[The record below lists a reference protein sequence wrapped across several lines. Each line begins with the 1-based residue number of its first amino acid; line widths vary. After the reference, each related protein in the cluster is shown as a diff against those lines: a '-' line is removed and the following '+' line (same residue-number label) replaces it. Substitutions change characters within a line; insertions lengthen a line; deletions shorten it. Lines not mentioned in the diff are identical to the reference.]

1 MGGHKRRSRWR
12 YNSLGRI
19 KLAKLKNMTDPFFQL
34 YGDIQEIWND
44 KKGLD
49 WTNNIRAKKQ
59 ILKKLEKF
67 VNTLPDRQEK
77 LRQVIQMQRDYI
89 KFKEQTSKT

>member
-1 MGGHKRRSRWR
+1 M
-12 YNSLGRI
+12 
-19 KLAKLKNMTDPFFQL
+19 ADPFFIL

-59 ILKKLEKF
+59 ILKRLEKF

-89 KFKEQTSKT
+89 KFKEQTSKN